1 MTKRREFIKQSAFLS
16 ALLAVNPY
24 EFQAK
29 TASISNTLIKERI
42 VPVSI
47 VWDTAN
53 LITKDKNASL
63 SLTESISEKFN
74 LMASGKVLEKGKKFI
89 PELIDLVGAGDWWDE
104 TIYPRVALLAG
115 WLTHRE
121 VAAVMSPLY
130 GQDANE
136 AEVLKRDASILQYK
150 IGKSSNQEVSDK
162 ELADILKL
170 MFHRA
175 FFRTHTLTP
184 DKQNWENWVIEYLD
198 YYHWDR
204 ENMDQLANAWLSNVK
219 LDKFFDSKDEIIA
232 IANDHSIR
240 ELELTPDFF
249 QNKGNSH
256 YAKALINATR
266 ALKDLDL
273 FIHAKISK
281 SNLMNRLKLDL

>member
-29 TASISNTLIKERI
+29 AATINNTLIKERI

-74 LMASGKVLEKGKKFI
+74 LMAGGKVLEKVKKHI
-89 PELIDLVGAGDWWDE
+89 PELIDLVGASNWWE
-104 TIYPRVALLAG
+104 EATYPKVALLAG

-121 VAAVMSPLY
+121 VTAVMSPLY
-130 GQDANE
+130 RQDDNE
-136 AEVLKRDASILQYK
+136 AEVFKRDATILKYK
-150 IGKSSNQEVSDK
+150 IGKSSNQEVSD
-162 ELADILKL
+162 EALADILKL

-184 DKQNWENWVIEYLD
+184 DKQNWENWVVDYLD

-204 ENMDQLANAWLSNVK
+204 ENMDQLAKAWQSKPLP
-219 LDKFFDSKDEIIA
+219 DQFFDSKDEIIA
-232 IANDHSIR
+232 IANDYSIR
-240 ELELTPDFF
+240 ELELTPEFF
-249 QNKGNSH
+249 QNKGNSL

-273 FIHAKISK
+273 FLHAEISK
-281 SNLMNRLKLDL
+281 TNLMNRLKLEL